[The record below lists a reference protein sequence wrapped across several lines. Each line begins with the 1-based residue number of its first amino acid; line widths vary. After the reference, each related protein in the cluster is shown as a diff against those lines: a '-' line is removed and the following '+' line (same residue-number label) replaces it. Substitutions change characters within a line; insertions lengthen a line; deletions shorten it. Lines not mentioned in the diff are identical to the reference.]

1 MLIKKILLHCFFIL
15 QGHQVLIK
23 DHLKQATEEKARL
36 EETAAKLL
44 EQTERLQYDLA
55 DANQNIVARDDKII
69 ILQDELCRLNMK
81 YSASLDEMNSLKQ
94 RLTSTEI
101 ELQHVQEL
109 LEVSLKK

>member
-1 MLIKKILLHCFFIL
+1 M
-15 QGHQVLIK
+15 IK

-69 ILQDELCRLNMK
+69 ILQDELTRLNMK

-109 LEVSLKK
+109 LEVSP